1 MFGFL
6 GDPKII
12 ASKKSGGMTGCALA
26 LLPVFGILLAHWV
39 LVQNYVCLL
48 IRNWDDEWCTGW
60 WFQIFFMFI
69 PTWGN
74 NPIWGAYF
82 SEGGWFNHQLQEP
95 EKNPMKLGELRMIW
109 IFHGIFGVSPH
120 SEIVR
125 WKLGTDILPG
135 SPTTIFY
142 RLVPEPPFLIV

>member
-74 NPIWGAYF
+74 NPIWRAYF
-82 SEGGWFNHQLQEP
+82 SEGGWWKTTNYKSLKKIPSNWESFGWSGFSMGFLV
-95 EKNPMKLGELRMIW
+95 
-109 IFHGIFGVSPH
+109 FHLTAKSWDENWGLTFCLEVQ
-120 SEIVR
+120 
-125 WKLGTDILPG
+125 
-135 SPTTIFY
+135 
-142 RLVPEPPFLIV
+142 PPFFIGWFPNHHF